1 MFGGAIGEQCVMVTV
16 ADGDTSYNLILEASQ
31 SVGSSNPVEIYP
43 NTFSILIIDNDTPGI
58 ELILL
63 WLL

>member
-16 ADGDTSYNLILEASQ
+16 ADGDTSYNLILEASR
-31 SVGSSNPVEIYP
+31 SATAPVEIYP